1 MDEDAT
7 KELTDLVTEYVN
19 LDDTIKDT
27 LAEIKRKNDNYKK
40 DLDIAKERK
49 AEIEEAL
56 VDYLKKRAEEDPNF
70 VPIITINGGKLELK
84 ETVKK
89 AVMKKDNV
97 EECLLKKYGVEE
109 TNLIMDMIDESLDV
123 TYTDKLSRRKNPKK
137 KNS

>member
-7 KELTDLVTEYVN
+7 KEMTDLVTEYVD

-49 AEIEEAL
+49 SEIEEAL
-56 VDYLKKRAEEDPNF
+56 VDYLKKRAEEDPDF
-70 VPIITINGGKLELK
+70 VPKININGGKLELK

-109 TNLIMDMIDESLDV
+109 AKTIMDMIEDSLEV

-137 KNS
+137 KIT